1 MRNKILLFGICLAF
15 LLVSACV
22 SKEKYEEIEAALS
35 ETQAKLEQ
43 KNKQVQELEIKL
55 KDSQDSRNTCQQDI
69 AGLQARYEELQNS
82 QQQLSMTLEQ
92 SKVELEKITA
102 LAREKEVAIREV
114 DEAKRRLV
122 TNLQSQITK
131 REEKIK
137 QLEDAI
143 ARLDETRRM
152 LEINL
157 MSQLELR
164 ERKIKEQEKAISE
177 LDKTKQY
184 YETNLIDLKEQIT
197 LQEQTINEQM
207 NIIAELDVTRL
218 KIEDSL
224 QDRQSDIDLREK
236 RIKEL
241 QNAIAQR
248 DKAKRQIE
256 TDLKEQINAQQIKL
270 EKLAGKL
277 KVTFVDKILFNSGSS
292 SINPEGK
299 QLLTRLAGSLQQ
311 NKDQN
316 IIVQGHTDN
325 VPIRSELRARYPSNW
340 ELSAAR
346 SAAVVRFLAD
356 EAGVEPQRL
365 VASGYGFYHPLA
377 SNLTEAGRQ
386 QNRRIEIIL
395 TPRP

>member
-1 MRNKILLFGICLAF
+1 MRDKIFFFGLTLACLLM
-15 LLVSACV
+15 SACV
-22 SKEKYEEIEAALS
+22 SKEQYEEIEAALS
-35 ETQAKLEQ
+35 DTQAKLEQ
-43 KNKQVQELEIKL
+43 KDKHVQELEKKL
-55 KDSQDSRNTCQQDI
+55 KDSEDSRNTCQQDI
-69 AGLQARYEELQNS
+69 AGLQARYEEMEKS
-82 QQQLSMTLEQ
+82 QQQLSTTLEQ
-92 SKVELEKITA
+92 SRSELERISA
-102 LAREKEVAIREV
+102 LAREKEVAIQEV

-122 TNLQSQITK
+122 TSLQSQIKT

-143 ARLDETRRM
+143 AKLDETRRM

-157 MSQLELR
+157 MSQLSLR

-177 LDKTKQY
+177 LDKTKRY
-184 YETNLIDLKEQIT
+184 YETNLIDMKEQIAV
-197 LQEQTINEQM
+197 QEQTINEQM

-224 QDRQSDIDLREK
+224 QDRQSDIELREQ
-236 RIKEL
+236 RIRQL
-241 QNAIAQR
+241 QSAIAQR

-270 EKLAGKL
+270 ENLTGQL
-277 KVTFVDKILFNSGSS
+277 KVTFVDKILFDSGSAK
-292 SINPEGK
+292 INPEGK
-299 QLLTRLAGSLQQ
+299 EVLSKLAESFKQ

-325 VPIRSELRARYPSNW
+325 VQIRSEFRAKYPSNW

-346 SAAVVRFLAD
+346 SAAVVRYLAD
-356 EAGVEPQRL
+356 KAGVEPQRL
-365 VASGYGFYHPLA
+365 AASGYSFYRPLA
-377 SNLTEAGRQ
+377 SNDTEAGRQ

-395 TPRP
+395 APRR